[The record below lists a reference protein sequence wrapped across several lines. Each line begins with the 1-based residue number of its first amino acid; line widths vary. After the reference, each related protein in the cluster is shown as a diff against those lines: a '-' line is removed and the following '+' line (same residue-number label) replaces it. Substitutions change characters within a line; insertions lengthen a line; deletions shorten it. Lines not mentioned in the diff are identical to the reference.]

1 MDMKTCRH
9 FNGIHGPGM
18 RKDHVQCTVGQTVND
33 YREHNG
39 RMYEWGCTNGNACQM
54 KCPEFSPY
62 TKAECDADESYWDEH
77 IKTVVLA
84 CDSIPKTGSSGI
96 VECVKCKGKLHWSR
110 AACNGHIHAKCE
122 TDGCLSWM
130 E

>member
-1 MDMKTCRH
+1 MNTKTCRH

-39 RMYEWGCTNGNACQM
+39 YMNVWGCINGNACKS
-54 KCPEFSPY
+54 KCPKFDPY
-62 TKAECDADESYWDEH
+62 TKAECDADDAETEAR
-77 IKTVVLA
+77 IKIVVA
-84 CDSIPKTGSSGI
+84 AYRSIPSTGSSGI

-122 TDGCLSWM
+122 TDDCLSWM